1 MTVSTRGTVIL
12 VIENYVERDRPVVR
26 RSPIGTGE
34 EVDPPGVASM
44 EGRAQRRSSLVP
56 IIHGLEAPSGNGF
69 CNFWKEKWQ
78 R

>member
-12 VIENYVERDRPVVR
+12 VIENCGERDRPMVQ
-26 RSPIGTGE
+26 RSPTGKGK

-56 IIHGLEAPSGNGF
+56 IIHGLEAPNGNGVCDF
-69 CNFWKEKWQ
+69 
-78 R
+78 